1 MQAREGRKA
10 LSSSTVCCP
19 ESILEKMLFQ
29 PLPPRTCFA
38 LAVLCQRAFPTRGL
52 LVPRRCSLPP
62 KVLQVALFL
71 QWAGNPW
78 VFLSLPDLRKNF
90 DQEPLG
96 KEVPLEHEVLLQCR
110 PPEGVPQAEVSS
122 SAAPRN
128 ARWGVPSRPGE
139 RRGTS
144 VQDGLRP

>member
-1 MQAREGRKA
+1 M
-10 LSSSTVCCP
+10 SSSTACCP
-19 ESILEKMLFQ
+19 ESILEKMLFR

-52 LVPRRCSLPP
+52 LVPRRCSLPT

-128 ARWGVPSRPGE
+128 ARWGVPCRPGE

-144 VQDGLRP
+144 LRDGLRP